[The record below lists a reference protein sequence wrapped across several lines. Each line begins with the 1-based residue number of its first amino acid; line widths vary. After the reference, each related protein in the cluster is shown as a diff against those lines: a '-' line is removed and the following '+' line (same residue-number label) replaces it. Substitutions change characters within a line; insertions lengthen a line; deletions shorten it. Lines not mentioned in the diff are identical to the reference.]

1 VKTPVG
7 VLNSAVEEAGM
18 DQEAVRELARLIADE
33 VIPAEAEEFDSRA
46 DAWFADPH
54 RAGAHDA
61 DGGGPL
67 GFGFA
72 EVATNAVPAVLY
84 IAEHILAA
92 TTEMTAEEGIRRAT
106 DWLGR
111 KKKKKDKPAEE
122 PPTAGLDVQEIAA
135 AYDRDPDA
143 VRRAVLAAGEEYG
156 ADAALIEKIADLVP
170 ALLDL

>member
-1 VKTPVG
+1 MG
-7 VLNSAVEEAGM
+7 AVEEAGM
-18 DQEAVRELARLIADE
+18 DQEAVRELARLIADQ
-33 VIPAEAEEFDSRA
+33 VIPAEADEFDSRA

-54 RAGAHDA
+54 RAGARE
-61 DGGGPL
+61 GGGGDPL

-72 EVATNAVPAVLY
+72 EVATSAVPAILY
-84 IAEHILAA
+84 IAEHVLAA

-111 KKKKKDKPAEE
+111 KKKGKPAEE
-122 PPTAGLDVQEIAA
+122 PRTATLNVHEVAA

-143 VRRAVLAAGEEYG
+143 VRRAVRAAGEEYG
-156 ADAALIEKIADLVP
+156 ADAALIEKIAERVP

>member
-1 VKTPVG
+1 
-7 VLNSAVEEAGM
+7 M
-18 DQEAVRELARLIADE
+18 DQEAVRELARLIADQ
-33 VIPAEAEEFDSRA
+33 VVPAEADEFDSRA

-54 RAGAHDA
+54 RAGARDA

-72 EVATNAVPAVLY
+72 EVATSAVPAILY

-92 TTEMTAEEGIRRAT
+92 TTEMTAEEGIRRAA

-111 KKKKKDKPAEE
+111 KKKDKPAEE
-122 PPTAGLDVQEIAA
+122 PQKATLEVREIAA

-143 VRRAVLAAGEEYG
+143 VRRAVRVAGEEYG
-156 ADAALIEKIADLVP
+156 ADAALIEKIAERVP